1 VPELP
6 EVETVVR
13 TIRPAVEGRTIARAR
28 ILAPR
33 IVCRDYKRVERRIP
47 GRAILSVRRHGKHI
61 LIELSGGSFLT
72 IHLGMTGRL
81 LANGKPGAFTRAVF
95 ELDSGVL
102 IYDDVRQFGRIGLH
116 DSLPDRIRRLGPDAL
131 SVSCE
136 EFLAAL
142 RRRKARVKPLLLN
155 QEVLAGLGNIYADEA
170 LFAAR
175 IHPRAIASRLSRRRA
190 RALYEAV
197 YGTLQRAIDS
207 RGSSISNYVDAD
219 GREGSFQFEH
229 KVYQRTGEPC
239 ARCGSRIR
247 RIVMAQRGTHYC
259 PRCQRL

>member
-13 TIRPAVEGRTIARAR
+13 TIRPVVEGRTIARAR

-33 IVCRDYKRVERRIP
+33 IVCRGYRRLERRIP
-47 GRAILSVRRHGKHI
+47 GRTILGVRRHGKHI

-95 ELDSGVL
+95 ELDSGAL

-116 DSLPDRIRRLGPDAL
+116 DSLPDWIRRLGPDAL

-136 EFLAAL
+136 DFLAAL
-142 RRRKARVKPLLLN
+142 RRRKARMKPLLLN
-155 QEVLAGLGNIYADEA
+155 QQILAGLGNIYADEA
-170 LFAAR
+170 LFAAC
-175 IHPRAIASRLSRRRA
+175 IHPHALASRLSRGRA
-190 RALYEAV
+190 QVLYAAIRDI
-197 YGTLQRAIDS
+197 LQRAIDS
-207 RGSSISNYVDAD
+207 RGSSIADYVDAD
-219 GREGSFQFEH
+219 GREGSFQSEH
-229 KVYQRTGEPC
+229 KVYQRAGEPC
-239 ARCGSRIR
+239 ERCGSRIR
-247 RIVMAQRGTHYC
+247 RIIMAQRSTHYC
-259 PRCQRL
+259 PHCQRL